1 MMPNVGASPR
11 FLLREERLIYA
22 SESRSPGSFP
32 AATCKIQLLMDGQT
46 VAATVRPVLLCT
58 RAAIAKAI
66 FFSLVILRKWQT
78 QQTPHMRRGAKRK
91 STTTAAARSP
101 PFPRQQHTC

>member
-46 VAATVRPVLLCT
+46 VAVTGRRVLECT
-58 RAAIAKAI
+58 SAPNAKAI
-66 FFSLVILRKWQT
+66 FFSLMIFPKSEPDHAPYFRHGQNS
-78 QQTPHMRRGAKRK
+78 PHSPRRA
-91 STTTAAARSP
+91 T
-101 PFPRQQHTC
+101 